1 MESNN
6 IRSTS
11 YEQTLAGV
19 TKDLSDIRANIL
31 GKLSR
36 EILIL
41 QAQKNALT
49 DDIQRLQSNR
59 KELEVLTVTQQ
70 GMNQQE
76 IQRQQW
82 IEQLA
87 QSITFHLKN
96 DVIVTNSQVLSD
108 HSENFEHLMLNLD
121 EAIRSTFQSL
131 QRDVDT
137 YQRDLNDQMQRMYTQ
152 RQQGELMLSAL
163 VEKIDEYLRRSAGDR
178 YLGGNSTG
186 VNIGVNIGGNIGG
199 NIGVNPLISSSQPI
213 SDFTGSSS
221 FTGGVSSS
229 NGNSSNSAMPNGNGN
244 YSQIQIPTFNSGQYR
259 QYDQNDTSPYDG
271 EPTAPFEPVEPAT
284 SFVQPNKRLN
294 DWWVGFILVL
304 GASVVLSFQNI
315 LVRVIFFK
323 STIFGVFDFGGLIQ
337 PTVPNSFML
346 LLLRMF
352 FATPVMWIVAKVIFR
367 VDVLRDF
374 QQILQPSRRLLL
386 WRVAFSALLQFA
398 SFAFIYLALGILKP
412 GLAVTLFFIFPT
424 VTVLMAW
431 FLFGDRPSKERWF
444 VIAVIYVGI
453 MFTYNIFGVA
463 KPDTWGVI
471 AAMLSG
477 TSFAGYIITSQA
489 CFKQLNPVSFTSIN
503 FAIILLLCSSTLPFT
518 LSSISL
524 NPQLVFMCFLIA
536 LTTLGGYLLTSFG
549 TKLMGA
555 AQASIVSA
563 SGPVFTTFLAF
574 TILGNKLELIQ
585 LIGVFLVTGGVG
597 LLSLQNMFKKPAR

>member
-6 IRSTS
+6 IRNNGA

-19 TKDLSDIRANIL
+19 TKDLSDLRANIL

-49 DDIQRLQSNR
+49 DDIQRLQSHR
-59 KELEVLTVTQQ
+59 KELEVLTVAQQ

-87 QSITFHLKN
+87 QAITFHLKN
-96 DVIVTNSQVLSD
+96 DVIVTNSQVLND
-108 HSENFEHLMLNLD
+108 HSENFEQLMLNLD
-121 EAIRSTFQSL
+121 GAIRATFQSL

-137 YQRDLNDQMQRMYTQ
+137 YQHDLNDQMQRMYTQ
-152 RQQGELMLSAL
+152 RQQGELMLSGL
-163 VEKIDEYLRRSAGDR
+163 VEKIDEYLQRSSGDR
-178 YLGGNSTG
+178 YLGINPINNLGGNPPISNLTEPTSFTGQIETNGNST
-186 VNIGVNIGGNIGG
+186 
-199 NIGVNPLISSSQPI
+199 
-213 SDFTGSSS
+213 
-221 FTGGVSSS
+221 
-229 NGNSSNSAMPNGNGN
+229 AAARPNGNGSISSN
-244 YSQIQIPTFNSGQYR
+244 YNQIQIPTFSSSQFR
-259 QYDQNDTSPYDG
+259 QYDQNDTRPYAGD
-271 EPTAPFEPVEPAT
+271 PITSFESSEPAT
-284 SFVQPNKRLN
+284 DLAQTNKRLN

-315 LVRVIFFK
+315 LVRVIFVK
-323 STIFGVFDFGGLIQ
+323 SNIFGFFQFGGLIQ
-337 PTVPNSFML
+337 ASVPNSFML
-346 LLLRMF
+346 LLLRMA
-352 FATPVMWIVAKVIFR
+352 FATPIMWIVARFVFR

-374 QQILQPSRRLLL
+374 QQLLSPSLRLLF
-386 WRVAFSALLQFA
+386 WRVSFSALLQFA

-444 VIAVIYVGI
+444 VIVVIYVGI
-453 MFTYNIFGVA
+453 MLTYNIFGVS

-471 AAMLSG
+471 AAMVSG
-477 TSFAGYIITSQA
+477 VSFAGYIITSQA
-489 CFKQLNPVSFTSIN
+489 CFKQLNPVSFTAIN
-503 FAIILLLCSSTLPFT
+503 FAIILLFCIGTLPFV

-524 NPQLVFMCFLIA
+524 NSSLVSMCFLIA

-574 TILGNKLELIQ
+574 IILGNNLDTIQ
-585 LIGVFLVTGGVG
+585 LFGIFLVTGGVG
-597 LLSLQNMFKKPAR
+597 LLSLQNMYKKPAK

>member
-6 IRSTS
+6 IRSNS
-11 YEQTLAGV
+11 NYEQTLAGV
-19 TKDLSDIRANIL
+19 TKDLSDLRANIL

-49 DDIQRLQSNR
+49 DDIQRLQSQR
-59 KELEVLTVTQQ
+59 KELEVLTVAQQ

-87 QSITFHLKN
+87 QAITFHLKN
-96 DVIVTNSQVLSD
+96 DVIVTNSQVLND
-108 HSENFEHLMLNLD
+108 HSENFEQLMLNLD
-121 EAIRSTFQSL
+121 GAIRTTFQSL

-163 VEKIDEYLRRSAGDR
+163 VEKIDEYLLRSSGDR
-178 YLGGNSTG
+178 YVGGNT
-186 VNIGVNIGGNIGG
+186 GGNLPTSPTT
-199 NIGVNPLISSSQPI
+199 N
-213 SDFTGSSS
+213 FTGTSG
-221 FTGGVSSS
+221 FTGAIGT
-229 NGNSSNSAMPNGNGN
+229 NGNSNASVRPNVNGNTIGN

-259 QYDQNDTSPYDG
+259 QYGQNDTRPYAGDPT
-271 EPTAPFEPVEPAT
+271 EPIEFADLDKPV
-284 SFVQPNKRLN
+284 VQPTKRIS
-294 DWWVGFILVL
+294 DWWFGFILVL
-304 GASVVLSFQNI
+304 GASVVLSLQNI

-323 STIFGVFDFGGLIQ
+323 SSIFGLFQFGGLIQ
-337 PTVPNSFML
+337 ATVPNSFML
-346 LLLRMF
+346 LLLRML
-352 FATPVMWIVAKVIFR
+352 FATPIMWLVAKFVFR
-367 VDVLRDF
+367 VDVFRDF
-374 QQILQPSRRLLL
+374 QQLLMPSRRLLFG
-386 WRVAFSALLQFA
+386 RVAFSALLQFA
-398 SFAFIYLALGILKP
+398 SFAFIYVALGILKP

-431 FLFGDRPSKERWF
+431 FLFGDRPSNERWF

-453 MFTYNIFGVA
+453 MLTYNIFGSA
-463 KPDTWGVI
+463 KPDTWGVL
-471 AAMLSG
+471 AALLSG
-477 TSFAGYIITSQA
+477 ISFAGYIITSQA

-503 FAIILLLCSSTLPFT
+503 FSIILLLCVGALPFT

-524 NPQLVFMCFLIA
+524 NGSLVFMCFLIA
-536 LTTLGGYLLTSFG
+536 LTTLGGYLMTSFG

-574 TILGNKLELIQ
+574 VILGNNLEMIQ
-585 LIGVFLVTGGVG
+585 LFGVFLVTGGVG
-597 LLSLQNMFKKPAR
+597 LLSLQNMYKKPAR

>member
-6 IRSTS
+6 IRNNEA
-11 YEQTLAGV
+11 YEQTLADV
-19 TKDLSDIRANIL
+19 TKDLSDLRANIL

-49 DDIQRLQSNR
+49 DDIHRLQSHR
-59 KELEVLTVTQQ
+59 KELEVLTVAQQ
-70 GMNQQE
+70 GLNQQE

-87 QSITFHLKN
+87 QAITFHLKK

-108 HSENFEHLMLNLD
+108 HSENFEQLMLNLD
-121 EAIRSTFQSL
+121 GAIRATFQSL

-137 YQRDLNDQMQRMYTQ
+137 YQRDLNEQMQRMYTQ

-163 VEKIDEYLRRSAGDR
+163 VEKIDEHLQRSPSDR
-178 YLGGNSTG
+178 YGANNLGGNPSTLNFTG
-186 VNIGVNIGGNIGG
+186 AIGTNGS
-199 NIGVNPLISSSQPI
+199 ISSS
-213 SDFTGSSS
+213 
-221 FTGGVSSS
+221 
-229 NGNSSNSAMPNGNGN
+229 
-244 YSQIQIPTFNSGQYR
+244 YSQIQIPTFSSTNSSNANISNANISQSR
-259 QYDQNDTSPYDG
+259 AYDQNDLSSYTG
-271 EPTAPFEPVEPAT
+271 EPTRPFTAPEPDLAT
-284 SFVQPNKRLN
+284 HNKRIN
-294 DWWVGFILVL
+294 DWWIGFMLVL
-304 GASVVLSFQNI
+304 GASVVLSLQNI
-315 LVRVIFFK
+315 LVRTIFFK
-323 STIFGVFDFGGLIQ
+323 SSIFGTFNFGGLIQ
-337 PTVPNSFML
+337 PSIPNSFML
-346 LLLRMF
+346 LLLRML
-352 FATPVMWIVAKVIFR
+352 FATPVMWLVAKFVFR

-374 QQILQPSRRLLL
+374 QQLLLPSRRLLFS
-386 WRVAFSALLQFA
+386 RVAFSALLQFG
-398 SFAFIYLALGILKP
+398 SFAFIYVALGILKP

-431 FLFGDRPSKERWF
+431 FLFGDRPSTERWF

-453 MFTYNIFGVA
+453 MLTYNIFGVT
-463 KPDTWGVI
+463 KPDTWGVV

-477 TSFAGYIITSQA
+477 ISFAGYIITSQA

-503 FAIILLLCSSTLPFT
+503 FAIILLLCIGTLPFT

-524 NPQLVFMCFLIA
+524 NGSLIFMCFLIA
-536 LTTLGGYLLTSFG
+536 MTTLCGYLLTSFG

-574 TILGNKLELIQ
+574 TILGDKLDAVQ
-585 LIGVFLVTGGVG
+585 LFGVLLVTGGVG
-597 LLSLQNMFKKPAR
+597 LLSLQNIYKRPAR

>member
-6 IRSTS
+6 IRSNS
-11 YEQTLAGV
+11 NYEQTLAGV
-19 TKDLSDIRANIL
+19 TKDLSDLRANIL

-49 DDIQRLQSNR
+49 DDIQRLQSQR
-59 KELEVLTVTQQ
+59 KELEVLTVAQQ

-87 QSITFHLKN
+87 QAITYHLKN
-96 DVIVTNSQVLSD
+96 DVIVTNSKVLTD
-108 HSENFEHLMLNLD
+108 HSENFEQLMLNLD
-121 EAIRSTFQSL
+121 SAIRTTFQSL

-137 YQRDLNDQMQRMYTQ
+137 YQRDLDDQMQRMYTQ

-163 VEKIDEYLRRSAGDR
+163 VERIDEYLRRSSGDR
-178 YLGGNSTG
+178 YGGGSTGGN
-186 VNIGVNIGGNIGG
+186 
-199 NIGVNPLISSSQPI
+199 PPI
-213 SDFTGSSS
+213 NFTGTSG
-221 FTGGVSSS
+221 FAGAIGT
-229 NGNSSNSAMPNGNGN
+229 NGNSATPPIPNGNAN
-244 YSQIQIPTFNSGQYR
+244 YGQIQIPTFNSSQFR
-259 QYDQNDTSPYDG
+259 QYDPNDTRPYAGDPT
-271 EPTAPFEPVEPAT
+271 EPFNSFESAPPIT
-284 SFVQPNKRLN
+284 QPTKRLN
-294 DWWVGFILVL
+294 DWWLGFILVL
-304 GASVVLSFQNI
+304 GASVVLSLQNI
-315 LVRVIFFK
+315 LVRVIF
-323 STIFGVFDFGGLIQ
+323 SNSSIFGLFSFGGLIKA
-337 PTVPNSFML
+337 TVPNSFML
-346 LLLRMF
+346 LLLRML
-352 FATPVMWIVAKVIFR
+352 FATPIMWIVAKFIFR

-374 QQILQPSRRLLL
+374 QQLLTPSRRLLF

-398 SFAFIYLALGILKP
+398 SFAFIYVALGILNP

-431 FLFGDRPSKERWF
+431 LLFGDRPSKERWL
-444 VIAVIYVGI
+444 VIGVIYVGI
-453 MFTYNIFGVA
+453 MLTYNVFGVN
-463 KPDTWGVI
+463 KPDTWGVV

-477 TSFAGYIITSQA
+477 IAFAGYIITSQA

-503 FAIILLLCSSTLPFT
+503 FAIILLLCFGTLPFT
-518 LSSISL
+518 LASISFNGSL
-524 NPQLVFMCFLIA
+524 IFMCFLIA

-574 TILGNKLELIQ
+574 TILGNKLDFIQ
-585 LIGVFLVTGGVG
+585 LFGVFLVTGGVG
-597 LLSLQNMFKKPAR
+597 LLSLQNMYKKPAR

>member
-6 IRSTS
+6 IRSNS
-11 YEQTLAGV
+11 NYEQTLAGV
-19 TKDLSDIRANIL
+19 TKDLSDLRANIL

-49 DDIQRLQSNR
+49 DDIQRLQSQR
-59 KELEVLTVTQQ
+59 KELEVLTVAQQ

-87 QSITFHLKN
+87 QAITYHLKN
-96 DVIVTNSQVLSD
+96 DVIVTNSKVLSD
-108 HSENFEHLMLNLD
+108 HSENFEQLMLNLD
-121 EAIRSTFQSL
+121 GAIRATFQSL

-137 YQRDLNDQMQRMYTQ
+137 YQRDLDDQMQRMYTQ

-163 VEKIDEYLRRSAGDR
+163 VERIDEYLRRSSGDR
-178 YLGGNSTG
+178 YGGGSTG
-186 VNIGVNIGGNIGG
+186 VN
-199 NIGVNPLISSSQPI
+199 PPI
-213 SDFTGSSS
+213 NFTGTSG
-221 FTGGVSSS
+221 FVGAIGTNGS
-229 NGNSSNSAMPNGNGN
+229 NTAPIIPNGNAN
-244 YSQIQIPTFNSGQYR
+244 YGQIQIPTFSSSQFR
-259 QYDQNDTSPYDG
+259 QYDPNDTRPYAGDPTEPSNSLESSPPIAQ
-271 EPTAPFEPVEPAT
+271 PTK
-284 SFVQPNKRLN
+284 SLN
-294 DWWVGFILVL
+294 DWWLGFILVL
-304 GASVVLSFQNI
+304 GASVVLSLQNI
-315 LVRVIFFK
+315 LVRVIF
-323 STIFGVFDFGGLIQ
+323 SNSSIFGLFSFGGLIKA
-337 PTVPNSFML
+337 TVPNSFML
-346 LLLRMF
+346 LMLRML
-352 FATPVMWIVAKVIFR
+352 FATPIMWMVAKFIFR

-374 QQILQPSRRLLL
+374 QYLLTPNRRLLF

-398 SFAFIYLALGILKP
+398 SFAFIYVALGILNP

-431 FLFGDRPSKERWF
+431 LLFGDRPSKERWL
-444 VIAVIYVGI
+444 VIGVIYVGI
-453 MFTYNIFGVA
+453 MLTYNVFGVN

-477 TSFAGYIITSQA
+477 IAFAGYIITSQA

-503 FAIILLLCSSTLPFT
+503 FAIILLLCFGTLPFT
-518 LSSISL
+518 LTSISFNSSL
-524 NPQLVFMCFLIA
+524 IFMCFLIA

-585 LIGVFLVTGGVG
+585 LFGVFLVTGGVG
-597 LLSLQNMFKKPAR
+597 LLSLQNMYKKTAK

>member
-1 MESNN
+1 MENNN
-6 IRSTS
+6 IRSSS

-19 TKDLSDIRANIL
+19 TKDLSDLRANIL

-49 DDIQRLQSNR
+49 DDIHRLQSQR
-59 KELEVLTVTQQ
+59 KELEVLTVAQQ

-87 QSITFHLKN
+87 QAITYHLKN

-108 HSENFEHLMLNLD
+108 HSQNFEQLMLNLD
-121 EAIRSTFQSL
+121 SAIRTTFQSL

-137 YQRDLNDQMQRMYTQ
+137 YQRDLDDQMQRMYTQ

-163 VEKIDEYLRRSAGDR
+163 VERIDEYLRRSSVDR
-178 YLGGNSTG
+178 YGGN
-186 VNIGVNIGGNIGG
+186 VGGN
-199 NIGVNPLISSSQPI
+199 PPI
-213 SDFTGSSS
+213 NFTGTSG
-221 FTGGVSSS
+221 FAGAI
-229 NGNSSNSAMPNGNGN
+229 GNNVNSTEPVRSNGNGN
-244 YSQIQIPTFNSGQYR
+244 YSQIQVPTFNNSSSQFR
-259 QYDQNDTSPYDG
+259 QYNPNDTRPYTD
-271 EPTAPFEPVEPAT
+271 EPTQSFESPVPDPSLA
-284 SFVQPNKRLN
+284 QPTKRLN
-294 DWWVGFILVL
+294 DWWFGFVLVL
-304 GASVVLSFQNI
+304 GASVVLSLQNI
-315 LVRVIFFK
+315 LVRVIFSNSNILGLFQ
-323 STIFGVFDFGGLIQ
+323 FGGLIKAS
-337 PTVPNSFML
+337 VPNSFML
-346 LLLRMF
+346 LLLRMA
-352 FATPVMWIVAKVIFR
+352 FATPIMWMVAKVIFR
-367 VDVLRDF
+367 VDVFRDF
-374 QQILQPSRRLLL
+374 QQLLHPTRRSLFR
-386 WRVAFSALLQFA
+386 RVAFSALLQFA
-398 SFAFIYLALGILKP
+398 SFAFIYVALGILNP

-431 FLFGDRPSKERWF
+431 LLFGDRPSKERWV
-444 VIAVIYVGI
+444 VIGIIYAGI
-453 MFTYNIFGVA
+453 MLTYNIFGA
-463 KPDTWGVI
+463 NKPDTWGVI
-471 AAMLSG
+471 AAMISG
-477 TSFAGYIITSQA
+477 IAFAGYIITSQA

-503 FAIILLLCSSTLPFT
+503 FAIILLLCIGTIPFT

-524 NPQLVFMCFLIA
+524 NGSLVFMCFLIA

-574 TILGNKLELIQ
+574 TILGDKLSPIQ
-585 LIGVFLVTGGVG
+585 LFGVFLVTGGVG
-597 LLSLQNMFKKPAR
+597 LLSLQNMYKKTAK

>member
-6 IRSTS
+6 IRSNS
-11 YEQTLAGV
+11 AYEQTLAGV
-19 TKDLSDIRANIL
+19 TKDLSDLRANIL

-49 DDIQRLQSNR
+49 DDIQKLQSQR
-59 KELEVLTVTQQ
+59 KELEVLTVAQQ
-70 GMNQQE
+70 GMSQQE

-87 QSITFHLKN
+87 QSITYHLKN
-96 DVIVTNSQVLSD
+96 DVIVTNSKTLND
-108 HSENFEHLMLNLD
+108 HSANFEQLMLNLD
-121 EAIRSTFQSL
+121 NAIRSTFQSL

-137 YQRDLNDQMQRMYTQ
+137 YQRDLDDQMQRMYGQ
-152 RQQGELMLSAL
+152 RQQGELMLTAL
-163 VEKIDEYLRRSAGDR
+163 VERIDEYLRRS
-178 YLGGNSTG
+178 GGGYGSTG
-186 VNIGVNIGGNIGG
+186 LNTPPIPPPPTSSFGAGTNIGITSPTYRPN
-199 NIGVNPLISSSQPI
+199 
-213 SDFTGSSS
+213 GSSDYS
-221 FTGGVSSS
+221 QLQGPNF
-229 NGNSSNSAMPNGNGN
+229 NGNG
-244 YSQIQIPTFNSGQYR
+244 GRYR
-259 QYDQNDTSPYDG
+259 PYDRYG
-271 EPTAPFEPVEPAT
+271 SDTDSTTAFVDAPTEAMEPVDEPMPAAEKAGL
-284 SFVQPNKRLN
+284 S
-294 DWWVGFILVL
+294 DWWSGFLLVL

-315 LVRVIFFK
+315 LVRVIFSK
-323 STIFGVFDFGGLIQ
+323 SNILGLFTFGGLIK
-337 PTVPNSFML
+337 PSVSNSFIL
-346 LLLRMF
+346 LLLRML
-352 FATPVMWIVAKVIFR
+352 FAAPIMWFVAKAIFK
-367 VDVLRDF
+367 VDVVRDF
-374 QQILQPSRRLLL
+374 QQLLLPSRRLLF

-398 SFAFIYLALGILKP
+398 SFAFIYVALGILNP

-431 FLFGDRPSKERWF
+431 LLFGDRPSNDRWI
-444 VIAVIYVGI
+444 VIGVIYLGI
-453 MFTYNIFGVA
+453 MLTYNIFGVN

-477 TSFAGYIITSQA
+477 IAFAGYIITSQA

-503 FAIILLLCSSTLPFT
+503 FAIILLLCLGTLPFT
-518 LSSISL
+518 LSEIALSG
-524 NPQLVFMCFLIA
+524 NLVFMCFLVA

-574 TILGNKLELIQ
+574 ILLGNQLSPIQ
-585 LIGVFLVTGGVG
+585 MLGVFLVTGGVG
-597 LLSLQNMFKKPAR
+597 MLSLQNLKKKPAK

>member
-6 IRSTS
+6 IRSNS
-11 YEQTLAGV
+11 AYEQTLAGV
-19 TKDLSDIRANIL
+19 TKDLSDLRANIL

-49 DDIQRLQSNR
+49 DDIQKLQSQR
-59 KELEVLTVTQQ
+59 KELEVLTVAQQ
-70 GMNQQE
+70 GMSQQE

-87 QSITFHLKN
+87 QSITYHLKN
-96 DVIVTNSQVLSD
+96 DVIVTNSKTLND
-108 HSENFEHLMLNLD
+108 HSANFEQLMLNLD
-121 EAIRSTFQSL
+121 NAIRSTFQSL

-137 YQRDLNDQMQRMYTQ
+137 YQRDLDDQMQRMYGQ
-152 RQQGELMLSAL
+152 RQQGELMLTAL
-163 VEKIDEYLRRSAGDR
+163 VERIDEYLRRS
-178 YLGGNSTG
+178 GGGYASTG
-186 VNIGVNIGGNIGG
+186 LNTPPIPPPPTSSFGAGASIGITSPTYRPN
-199 NIGVNPLISSSQPI
+199 
-213 SDFTGSSS
+213 GSSDYS
-221 FTGGVSSS
+221 QLQVPNF
-229 NGNSSNSAMPNGNGN
+229 NGNG
-244 YSQIQIPTFNSGQYR
+244 GRYR
-259 QYDQNDTSPYDG
+259 PYDRYG
-271 EPTAPFEPVEPAT
+271 SDSDSTTAFVDDPTEAMEPVDEPMPAAEKAGL
-284 SFVQPNKRLN
+284 S
-294 DWWVGFILVL
+294 DWWSGFLLVL

-315 LVRVIFFK
+315 LVRVIFSK
-323 STIFGVFDFGGLIQ
+323 SNILGLFTFGGLIK
-337 PTVPNSFML
+337 PSVSNSFIL
-346 LLLRMF
+346 LLLRML
-352 FATPVMWIVAKVIFR
+352 FAAPIMWFVAKAIFK
-367 VDVLRDF
+367 VDVVRDF
-374 QQILQPSRRLLL
+374 QQLLLPSRRLLF

-398 SFAFIYLALGILKP
+398 SFAFIYVALGILNP

-431 FLFGDRPSKERWF
+431 LLFGDRPSNDRWI
-444 VIAVIYVGI
+444 VIGVIYLGI
-453 MFTYNIFGVA
+453 MLTYNIFGVN

-477 TSFAGYIITSQA
+477 TAFAGYIITSQA

-503 FAIILLLCSSTLPFT
+503 FAIILLLCLGTLPFT
-518 LSSISL
+518 LSAIALSG
-524 NPQLVFMCFLIA
+524 NLVFMCFLVA

-574 TILGNKLELIQ
+574 ILLGNQLSPIQ
-585 LIGVFLVTGGVG
+585 MLGVFLVTGGVG
-597 LLSLQNMFKKPAR
+597 MLSLQNLQRKPAK

>member
-6 IRSTS
+6 IRSSS

-19 TKDLSDIRANIL
+19 TKDLSDLRSNIL

-49 DDIQRLQSNR
+49 DDIQRLQSQR
-59 KELEVLTVTQQ
+59 KELEVLTVAQQ

-87 QSITFHLKN
+87 QAITFHLKN
-96 DVIVTNSQVLSD
+96 DVIVTNSKVLND
-108 HSENFEHLMLNLD
+108 HSENFEQLMLNLD
-121 EAIRSTFQSL
+121 SAIRATFQSL

-137 YQRDLNDQMQRMYTQ
+137 YQRDLDDQMQRMYAQ

-163 VEKIDEYLRRSAGDR
+163 VERIDEYLRRSTSDR
-178 YLGGNSTG
+178 YSSGGSLGGN
-186 VNIGVNIGGNIGG
+186 
-199 NIGVNPLISSSQPI
+199 QP
-213 SDFTGSSS
+213 TSS
-221 FTGGVSSS
+221 FTGTSSGFTGAIGS
-229 NGNSSNSAMPNGNGN
+229 NTTAPATPNGNGN
-244 YSQIQIPTFNSGQYR
+244 YNQIQIPTFNSGQFR
-259 QYDQNDTSPYDG
+259 QYDTRPYD
-271 EPTAPFEPVEPAT
+271 EPTEPFKALDLEPPIVKP
-284 SFVQPNKRLN
+284 VKRLN
-294 DWWVGFILVL
+294 DWWFGFILVL

-315 LVRVIFFK
+315 LVKVIFSN
-323 STIFGVFDFGGLIQ
+323 STILGLFSFGGLIK
-337 PTVPNSFML
+337 PSVPNSFML
-346 LLLRMF
+346 LLLRML
-352 FATPVMWIVAKVIFR
+352 FATPIMWLVAKFIFR
-367 VDVLRDF
+367 VDVMRDF
-374 QQILQPSRRLLL
+374 QQLLTPSRRLLF

-398 SFAFIYLALGILKP
+398 SFAFIYVALGILNP

-444 VIAVIYVGI
+444 VIGVIYLGI
-453 MFTYNIFGVA
+453 MLTYNIFGVT
-463 KPDTWGVI
+463 KPDTWGVA

-477 TSFAGYIITSQA
+477 ISFAGYIITSQA

-503 FAIILLLCSSTLPFT
+503 FAIILLLCFGTLPFT
-518 LSSISL
+518 LASISFNGSL
-524 NPQLVFMCFLIA
+524 IFMCFLIA

-574 TILGNKLELIQ
+574 TILGTKLDFIQ
-585 LIGVFLVTGGVG
+585 LFGVFMVTGGVG
-597 LLSLQNMFKKPAR
+597 LLSLQNMYKKPAK

>member
-6 IRSTS
+6 IRNSS

-19 TKDLSDIRANIL
+19 TKDLSDLRANIL

-49 DDIQRLQSNR
+49 DDIQRLQSQR
-59 KELEVLTVTQQ
+59 KELEVLTVAQQ

-87 QSITFHLKN
+87 QAITYHLKN
-96 DVIVTNSQVLSD
+96 DVIVTNSKVISD
-108 HSENFEHLMLNLD
+108 HSENFEQLMLNLD
-121 EAIRSTFQSL
+121 GVIRATFQSL

-137 YQRDLNDQMQRMYTQ
+137 YQRDLDDQMQRMYTQ

-163 VEKIDEYLRRSAGDR
+163 VERIDEYLHRSSGDR
-178 YLGGNSTG
+178 SG
-186 VNIGVNIGGNIGG
+186 GGNIGG
-199 NIGVNPLISSSQPI
+199 NPPI
-213 SDFTGSSS
+213 NFTG
-221 FTGGVSSS
+221 TGFAGAIGT
-229 NGNSSNSAMPNGNGN
+229 NGNSTLPTNPNGNGN
-244 YSQIQIPTFNSGQYR
+244 YNQIQIPTFNSSQFR
-259 QYDQNDTSPYDG
+259 QYDQNDTRLYGGDPT
-271 EPTAPFEPVEPAT
+271 EPFNSLESAPPIAQPA
-284 SFVQPNKRLN
+284 KRLN
-294 DWWVGFILVL
+294 DWWLGFILVL

-315 LVRVIFFK
+315 LVRIIF
-323 STIFGVFDFGGLIQ
+323 SNSSIFGLFNFGGLIKAS
-337 PTVPNSFML
+337 VPNSFML
-346 LLLRMF
+346 LLLRML
-352 FATPVMWIVAKVIFR
+352 FATPIMWLVAKFIFR

-374 QQILQPSRRLLL
+374 QQLLSPNRRLLF
-386 WRVAFSALLQFA
+386 WRVTFSALLQFT
-398 SFAFIYLALGILKP
+398 SFAFIYVALGILNP

-424 VTVLMAW
+424 VTVLLAW
-431 FLFGDRPSKERWF
+431 LLFGDRPSKERWL
-444 VIAVIYVGI
+444 VIGVIYFGI
-453 MFTYNIFGVA
+453 MLTYNIFGVA

-471 AAMLSG
+471 AAMISG
-477 TSFAGYIITSQA
+477 ISFAGYIITSQA

-503 FAIILLLCSSTLPFT
+503 FVIILLLCIGTLPFT
-518 LSSISL
+518 LASISL
-524 NPQLVFMCFLIA
+524 NASLIFMCFLIA
-536 LTTLGGYLLTSFG
+536 LTTLSGYLLTSFG

-574 TILGNKLELIQ
+574 MILGSNLEFIQ
-585 LIGVFLVTGGVG
+585 VFGVFLVTGGVG
-597 LLSLQNMFKKPAR
+597 LLSLQNMHKRATK

>member
-6 IRSTS
+6 IRNSS

-19 TKDLSDIRANIL
+19 TKDLSDLRANIL

-49 DDIQRLQSNR
+49 DDIQRLQSQR

-87 QSITFHLKN
+87 QSITYHLKN
-96 DVIVTNSQVLSD
+96 DVIVTNSQALND
-108 HSENFEHLMLNLD
+108 HSQNFEQLMLNLD
-121 EAIRSTFQSL
+121 DAIRTTFQSL
-131 QRDVDT
+131 QSDVDT
-137 YQRDLNDQMQRMYTQ
+137 YQRDLDDQMQRMYNQ

-163 VEKIDEYLRRSAGDR
+163 VERIDEYLRRSSSDR
-178 YLGGNSTG
+178 YGGGSLPT
-186 VNIGVNIGGNIGG
+186 
-199 NIGVNPLISSSQPI
+199 PPI
-213 SDFTGSSS
+213 ANFTGTPN
-221 FTGGVSSS
+221 FTEAIAT
-229 NGNSSNSAMPNGNGN
+229 NGNTPAASPNGNGN

-259 QYDQNDTSPYDG
+259 GQYSDQYRQNDTRPYVGDPTQPLDNP
-271 EPTAPFEPVEPAT
+271 EPEVAP
-284 SFVQPNKRLN
+284 VQPTKRLN
-294 DWWVGFILVL
+294 EWWVGFILVL

-315 LVRVIFFK
+315 LVRIIFFK
-323 STIFGVFDFGGLIQ
+323 SNILGGFNFGGLIQ
-337 PTVPNSFML
+337 PSVTNSFVL
-346 LLLRMF
+346 LLLRMA
-352 FATPVMWIVAKVIFR
+352 FATPIMWIVAKVIFR

-374 QQILQPSRRLLL
+374 QQLLTPSRRLLF
-386 WRVAFSALLQFA
+386 WRVAFSALLQFG
-398 SFAFIYLALGILKP
+398 SFAFIYVALGILKP

-431 FLFGDRPSKERWF
+431 LLFGDRPSNERWF

-453 MFTYNIFGVA
+453 MLTYNIFGA
-463 KPDTWGVI
+463 LKPDTWGVT
-471 AAMLSG
+471 AAILSG
-477 TSFAGYIITSQA
+477 VSFAGYIITSQA

-503 FAIILLLCSSTLPFT
+503 FAIILLLCLGTLPFT
-518 LSSISL
+518 LGSISL
-524 NPQLVFMCFLIA
+524 NGSLIFMCFLISM
-536 LTTLGGYLLTSFG
+536 TTLGGYLLTSFG

-574 TILGNKLELIQ
+574 TILGNKLEIIQ
-585 LIGVFLVTGGVG
+585 VFGVFLVTGGVG
-597 LLSLQNMFKKPAR
+597 LLSLQNIYKKQAK

>member
-6 IRSTS
+6 IRSDAA

-19 TKDLSDIRANIL
+19 TKDLSDLRANIL

-49 DDIQRLQSNR
+49 DDIHRLQSHR
-59 KELEVLTVTQQ
+59 KELEVLTVAQQ
-70 GMNQQE
+70 GLNQQE

-87 QSITFHLKN
+87 QAITFHLKN
-96 DVIVTNSQVLSD
+96 DVIVTNSQVLTD
-108 HSENFEHLMLNLD
+108 HSENFEQLMLNLD
-121 EAIRSTFQSL
+121 GAIRATFQSL

-163 VEKIDEYLRRSAGDR
+163 VEKIDEHLQRSPSDR
-178 YLGGNSTG
+178 YGANNVGGNPSTL
-186 VNIGVNIGGNIGG
+186 N
-199 NIGVNPLISSSQPI
+199 
-213 SDFTGSSS
+213 FTGTSS
-221 FTGGVSSS
+221 FTGAIGANGNMSSS
-229 NGNSSNSAMPNGNGN
+229 
-244 YSQIQIPTFNSGQYR
+244 YSQIKIPTFSNPNISNPNISNANISQSMA
-259 QYDQNDTSPYDG
+259 YDQNDLSSYMG
-271 EPTAPFEPVEPAT
+271 EPTRPFTDPAPNLAT
-284 SFVQPNKRLN
+284 PSKRIN
-294 DWWVGFILVL
+294 DWWIGFMLVL
-304 GASVVLSFQNI
+304 GASVVLSLQNI

-323 STIFGVFDFGGLIQ
+323 SSIFGTFNFGGLIQ
-337 PTVPNSFML
+337 PSISNSFML
-346 LLLRMF
+346 LLLRML
-352 FATPVMWIVAKVIFR
+352 FATPVMWLVAKFVFR
-367 VDVLRDF
+367 VNVWRDF
-374 QQILQPSRRLLL
+374 QQLLLPSRRLLFS
-386 WRVAFSALLQFA
+386 RVAFSALLQFG
-398 SFAFIYLALGILKP
+398 SFAFIYVALGILKP

-431 FLFGDRPSKERWF
+431 FLFGDRPSTERWF

-453 MFTYNIFGVA
+453 MLTYNIFGVT

-477 TSFAGYIITSQA
+477 ISFAGYIITSQA

-503 FAIILLLCSSTLPFT
+503 FAIILLICIGTLPFT

-524 NPQLVFMCFLIA
+524 NGSLVFMCFLIA
-536 LTTLGGYLLTSFG
+536 MTTLCGYLLTSFG

-574 TILGNKLELIQ
+574 TILGNKLDVIQ
-585 LIGVFLVTGGVG
+585 LFGVFLVTGGVG
-597 LLSLQNMFKKPAR
+597 LLSLQNIYKRPTR

>member
-6 IRSTS
+6 IRNSS

-19 TKDLSDIRANIL
+19 TKDLSDLRANIL

-49 DDIQRLQSNR
+49 DDIQRLQSQR

-87 QSITFHLKN
+87 QSITYHLKN
-96 DVIVTNSQVLSD
+96 DVIVTNSQALND
-108 HSENFEHLMLNLD
+108 HSQNFEQLMLNLD
-121 EAIRSTFQSL
+121 DAIRTTFQSL

-137 YQRDLNDQMQRMYTQ
+137 YQRDLDDQMQRMYTQ

-163 VEKIDEYLRRSAGDR
+163 VERIDEYLRRSSGDR
-178 YLGGNSTG
+178 YGGGSLPT
-186 VNIGVNIGGNIGG
+186 
-199 NIGVNPLISSSQPI
+199 PPI
-213 SDFTGSSS
+213 ANFTGTPS
-221 FTGGVSSS
+221 FTGAIAT
-229 NGNSSNSAMPNGNGN
+229 NGNVSAVSPNGNINGNGN

-259 QYDQNDTSPYDG
+259 GQSSDQYRQNDTRSYMGD
-271 EPTAPFEPVEPAT
+271 PTQPFEIPETEVTP
-284 SFVQPNKRLN
+284 VQPTKRLN
-294 DWWVGFILVL
+294 EWWVGFILVL

-315 LVRVIFFK
+315 LVRIIFFK
-323 STIFGVFDFGGLIQ
+323 SNILGAFDFGGLIQ
-337 PTVPNSFML
+337 PTVANSFIL
-346 LLLRMF
+346 LLLRMT
-352 FATPVMWIVAKVIFR
+352 FATPIMWIVAKVIFR

-374 QQILQPSRRLLL
+374 QQLLTPSRKLLF
-386 WRVAFSALLQFA
+386 WRVAFSALLQFC
-398 SFAFIYLALGILKP
+398 SFAFIYVALGILKP

-431 FLFGDRPSKERWF
+431 FLFGDRPSNERWF

-453 MFTYNIFGVA
+453 MLTYNIFGA
-463 KPDTWGVI
+463 LKPDTWGVT
-471 AAMLSG
+471 AALLSG
-477 TSFAGYIITSQA
+477 VSFAGYIITSQA

-503 FAIILLLCSSTLPFT
+503 FAIILLLCLGTLPFT
-518 LSSISL
+518 LGSISL
-524 NPQLVFMCFLIA
+524 NGSLIFMCFLISM
-536 LTTLGGYLLTSFG
+536 TTLGGYLLTSFG

-574 TILGNKLELIQ
+574 TILGNKLEIIQ
-585 LIGVFLVTGGVG
+585 VFGVFLVTGGVG
-597 LLSLQNMFKKPAR
+597 LLSLQNMYKKQAK

>member
-6 IRSTS
+6 IRNNAA
-11 YEQTLAGV
+11 YEQTLTDV
-19 TKDLSDIRANIL
+19 TKDLSDLRANIL

-49 DDIQRLQSNR
+49 DDIHRLQSHR
-59 KELEVLTVTQQ
+59 KELEVLTVAQQ
-70 GMNQQE
+70 GLNQQE

-87 QSITFHLKN
+87 QAITFHLKN

-108 HSENFEHLMLNLD
+108 HSENFEQLMLNLD
-121 EAIRSTFQSL
+121 GAIRATFQSL

-137 YQRDLNDQMQRMYTQ
+137 YQRDLNEQMQRMYTQ

-163 VEKIDEYLRRSAGDR
+163 VEKIDEHLQRSPSDR
-178 YLGGNSTG
+178 YGAN
-186 VNIGVNIGGNIGG
+186 NIGGNPSTLNFTGAIGTNG
-199 NIGVNPLISSSQPI
+199 SISSS
-213 SDFTGSSS
+213 
-221 FTGGVSSS
+221 
-229 NGNSSNSAMPNGNGN
+229 
-244 YSQIQIPTFNSGQYR
+244 YSQIQIPTFSSTNISNVNISQSR
-259 QYDQNDTSPYDG
+259 AYDQNDLSSYTG
-271 EPTAPFEPVEPAT
+271 EPTRPFTAPEPDLAT
-284 SFVQPNKRLN
+284 PNKRTN
-294 DWWVGFILVL
+294 DWWIGFMLVL
-304 GASVVLSFQNI
+304 GASVVLSLQNI
-315 LVRVIFFK
+315 LVRTIFFK
-323 STIFGVFDFGGLIQ
+323 SSIFGTFNFGGLIQ
-337 PTVPNSFML
+337 PSVPNSFML
-346 LLLRMF
+346 LLLRML
-352 FATPVMWIVAKVIFR
+352 FATPVMWLVAKFVFR

-374 QQILQPSRRLLL
+374 QQLLLPSRRLLFS
-386 WRVAFSALLQFA
+386 RVAFSALLQFG
-398 SFAFIYLALGILKP
+398 SFAFIYVALGILKP

-431 FLFGDRPSKERWF
+431 FLFGDRPSTERWF

-453 MFTYNIFGVA
+453 MLTYNIFGVT
-463 KPDTWGVI
+463 KPDTWGVV

-477 TSFAGYIITSQA
+477 ISFAGYIITSQA

-503 FAIILLLCSSTLPFT
+503 FAIILLLCIGTLPFT

-524 NPQLVFMCFLIA
+524 NGSLIFMCFLIA
-536 LTTLGGYLLTSFG
+536 MTTLCGYLLTSFG

-574 TILGNKLELIQ
+574 TILGDKLDAIQ
-585 LIGVFLVTGGVG
+585 LFGVFLVTCGVG
-597 LLSLQNMFKKPAR
+597 LLSLQNIYKRPAR

>member
-6 IRSTS
+6 IRSNS
-11 YEQTLAGV
+11 NYEQTLAGV
-19 TKDLSDIRANIL
+19 TKDLSDLRANIL

-49 DDIQRLQSNR
+49 DDIQRLQSQR
-59 KELEVLTVTQQ
+59 KELEVLTVAQQ

-87 QSITFHLKN
+87 QAITYHLKN
-96 DVIVTNSQVLSD
+96 DVIVTNSQVLND
-108 HSENFEHLMLNLD
+108 HSQNFEQLMLNLD
-121 EAIRSTFQSL
+121 SAIRTTFQSL

-137 YQRDLNDQMQRMYTQ
+137 YQRDLDDQMQRMYTQ

-163 VEKIDEYLRRSAGDR
+163 VERIDEYLRRPSGDR
-178 YLGGNSTG
+178 YGGAGGNPPST
-186 VNIGVNIGGNIGG
+186 N
-199 NIGVNPLISSSQPI
+199 
-213 SDFTGSSS
+213 FTGTSN
-221 FTGGVSSS
+221 FTGAIG
-229 NGNSSNSAMPNGNGN
+229 SNSTVPAKPNGNGN
-244 YSQIQIPTFNSGQYR
+244 YSQIQIPTFNSAQFR
-259 QYDQNDTSPYDG
+259 QYDQNDTRPYVE
-271 EPTAPFEPVEPAT
+271 EPTAPFESSEPTTNVA
-284 SFVQPNKRLN
+284 PPAKRLN
-294 DWWVGFILVL
+294 DWWFGFILVL
-304 GASVVLSFQNI
+304 GASVVLSLQNI
-315 LVRVIFFK
+315 LVRVIF
-323 STIFGVFDFGGLIQ
+323 SSSNIFGLFQFGGLIKAS
-337 PTVPNSFML
+337 VPNSFML
-346 LLLRMF
+346 LLLRML
-352 FATPVMWIVAKVIFR
+352 FATPIMWIVAKTIFR
-367 VDVLRDF
+367 VDVFRDF
-374 QQILQPSRRLLL
+374 QQLMMPNRRLLM
-386 WRVAFSALLQFA
+386 WRVAFSALLQFC
-398 SFAFIYLALGILKP
+398 SFAFIYIALGILNP

-431 FLFGDRPSKERWF
+431 LLFGDRPSKDRWM
-444 VIAVIYVGI
+444 VIGVIYVGI
-453 MFTYNIFGVA
+453 MLTYNVFGVN

-477 TSFAGYIITSQA
+477 ISFAGYIITSQA

-503 FAIILLLCSSTLPFT
+503 FAIILLLCIGTMPFT

-524 NPQLVFMCFLIA
+524 NGSLVFMCFLIA

-574 TILGNKLELIQ
+574 TILGNKLDFIQ
-585 LIGVFLVTGGVG
+585 LFGVFLVTGGVG
-597 LLSLQNMFKKPAR
+597 MLSLQNMYKRPAK

>member
-6 IRSTS
+6 IRSNS
-11 YEQTLAGV
+11 NYEQTLAGV
-19 TKDLSDIRANIL
+19 TKDLSDLRANIL

-49 DDIQRLQSNR
+49 DDIQRLQSQR
-59 KELEVLTVTQQ
+59 KELEVLTVAQQ

-87 QSITFHLKN
+87 QAITYHLKN
-96 DVIVTNSQVLSD
+96 DVIVTNSKVLSD
-108 HSENFEHLMLNLD
+108 HSENFEQLMLNLD
-121 EAIRSTFQSL
+121 GAIRATFQSL

-137 YQRDLNDQMQRMYTQ
+137 YQRDLDDQMQRMYTQ

-163 VEKIDEYLRRSAGDR
+163 VERIDEYLRRSSGDR
-178 YLGGNSTG
+178 YGGGSTG
-186 VNIGVNIGGNIGG
+186 VN
-199 NIGVNPLISSSQPI
+199 PPI
-213 SDFTGSSS
+213 NFTGTSG
-221 FTGGVSSS
+221 FVGAIGTNGS
-229 NGNSSNSAMPNGNGN
+229 NTAPIIPNGNAN
-244 YSQIQIPTFNSGQYR
+244 YGQIQIPTFSSSQFR
-259 QYDQNDTSPYDG
+259 QYDPNDTRPYAGDPTEPSNSLESSPPIAQ
-271 EPTAPFEPVEPAT
+271 PTK
-284 SFVQPNKRLN
+284 SLN
-294 DWWVGFILVL
+294 DWWLGFILVL
-304 GASVVLSFQNI
+304 GASVVLSLQNI
-315 LVRVIFFK
+315 LVRLIF
-323 STIFGVFDFGGLIQ
+323 SNSSIFGLFSFGGLIKA
-337 PTVPNSFML
+337 TVPNSFML
-346 LLLRMF
+346 LMLRML
-352 FATPVMWIVAKVIFR
+352 FATPIMWMVAKFIFR

-374 QQILQPSRRLLL
+374 QYLLTPNRRLLF

-398 SFAFIYLALGILKP
+398 SFAFIYVALGILNP

-431 FLFGDRPSKERWF
+431 LLFGDRPSKERWL
-444 VIAVIYVGI
+444 VIGVIYVGI
-453 MFTYNIFGVA
+453 MLTYNVFGVN

-477 TSFAGYIITSQA
+477 IAFAGYIITSQA
-489 CFKQLNPVSFTSIN
+489 CFKQLHPVSFTSIN
-503 FAIILLLCSSTLPFT
+503 FAIILLLCFGTLPFT
-518 LSSISL
+518 LASISL
-524 NPQLVFMCFLIA
+524 NSSLIFMCFLIA

-574 TILGNKLELIQ
+574 TILGNKLDFIQ
-585 LIGVFLVTGGVG
+585 LLGVFLVTGGVG
-597 LLSLQNMFKKPAR
+597 LLSLQNMYKKTAK